1 MCFNKVLFS
10 DFVVAWISSQ
20 LPKQKEGLF
29 YTVFETLVIRLYY
42 SSFYDLI
49 VTARVNTASD
59 DTEHVAAR
67 DNTEHQVGTTRITL
81 PHESLRC

>member
-1 MCFNKVLFS
+1 
-10 DFVVAWISSQ
+10 
-20 LPKQKEGLF
+20 
-29 YTVFETLVIRLYY
+29 LYY